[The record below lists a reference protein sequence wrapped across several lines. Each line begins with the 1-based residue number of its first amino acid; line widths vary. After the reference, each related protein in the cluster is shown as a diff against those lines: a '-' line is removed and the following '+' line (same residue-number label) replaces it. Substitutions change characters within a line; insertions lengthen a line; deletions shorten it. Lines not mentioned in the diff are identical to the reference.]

1 MTETFTQEQ
10 LTTFAIGLSIRGNR
24 NRKATTG
31 VLDTELAKYARCN
44 IEMARHVLKGL
55 VMEEKA
61 WLGQGGD
68 GRYIF
73 IATDVP
79 MAECYG
85 GIEDILG
92 TKTMEDTGEWIAGY
106 IRRQIELSANLP
118 EHIDVNVRLE
128 PETITIET
136 VSQVGSVTKETC
148 RYPVTA
154 ESLAA
159 LATVVGETTRR
170 RFERFIERNIPP
182 TINRNMEVR
191 VKVHC

>member
-1 MTETFTQEQ
+1 MTEPVPQEQ
-10 LTTFAIGLSIRGNR
+10 ITTFAIGLASRGNR
-24 NRKATTG
+24 KTTIG
-31 VLDTELAKYARCN
+31 VLDTELAKYARCS
-44 IEMARHVLKGL
+44 IEMARHVLNEL
-55 VMEEKA
+55 VVDEKA

-73 IATDVP
+73 IATDVAV
-79 MAECYG
+79 AECYG
-85 GIEDILG
+85 GIEDIIG
-92 TKTMEDTGEWIAGY
+92 TKTMEDTGEWISGY
-106 IRRQIELSANLP
+106 IRRQIELSNSLP

-136 VSQVGSVTKETC
+136 VSCVCSVTKETC

-170 RFERFIERNIPP
+170 RFSGFIEKNTPP
-182 TINRNMEVR
+182 TPNRNMKVR
-191 VKVHC
+191 VSVHC